1 MERKMKKTILVQII
15 MLIML
20 FSGSLFA
27 QGNCL
32 DFDGTDDYVNCG
44 TLNLSG
50 STLTMECWVNVS
62 DFSASIDNVG
72 NIATVMGTEIGGGD
86 TALLRFGDV
95 GPSSANNIQFVL
107 FIGGGQIKLNGSY
120 EFSDD
125 TWYHLAA
132 TYNGSQMIL
141 YVNGIVDETR
151 NQTGNFISNDTFY
164 FGNSLN
170 ENRYFTG
177 QMDDVRIWNDVR
189 TQTEIQNN
197 MYNELTGSED
207 NLVVY
212 YKLNE
217 GSGQT
222 AYDSAGGH
230 DATLGSTSG
239 SDSSDPAWVFSDAP
253 LPVNLSSFYANYI
266 DDVPTLYWTTQTEEN
281 NAYWNVYRGTT
292 DSFETAVN
300 INANDPVPGNGTTN
314 NATDYVYVDIAPV
327 VQNATYWYWIED
339 VSTDGE
345 TTLHDPITLLIP
357 FEDTPITPES
367 YGLNQNYPNP
377 FNPSTSISFALGED
391 SNVELIIYN
400 VKGEKVKTIFNDHI
414 YADQINSVVW
424 NGVDA
429 DGKQVSSGV
438 YFYKLKTGTKEYN
451 KKMLLVK

>member
-1 MERKMKKTILVQII
+1 
-15 MLIML
+15 ML

-292 DSFETAVN
+292 DSFETAYQ
-300 INANDPVPGNGTTN
+300 INAEPVPGNGTTN
-314 NATDYVYVDIAPV
+314 YASDYVFTDLVPV
-327 VQNATYWYWIED
+327 IQNTTYWYWIED
-339 VSTDGE
+339 VATDGE
-345 TTLHDPITLLIP
+345 TVIHEPITLEIP
-357 FEDTPITPES
+357 FEDEPVELDI
-367 YGLNQNYPNP
+367 YGLEQNYPNP
-377 FNPSTSISFALGED
+377 FNPSTSISFSLEEY
-391 SNVELIIYN
+391 SEVELTIYN
-400 VKGEKVKTIFNDHI
+400 MNGQKVKDLEVVRTGLNGTALWDGTNES
-414 YADQINSVVW
+414 QIP
-424 NGVDA
+424 
-429 DGKQVSSGV
+429 VSSGV
-438 YFYKLKTGTKEYN
+438 YFYKLTTDNKVYQ
-451 KKMLLVK
+451 KKMLMVK